1 MVAFVVDG
9 MLVAAGDAVQVG
21 RCVQVP
27 GCMANAVAPKLAG
40 ESDTV
45 HGAVAP

>member
-1 MVAFVVDG
+1 VVDG
-9 MLVAAGDAVQVG
+9 TPVAAADVVRVG

-27 GCMANAVAPKLAG
+27 GCMANAVALELAD

-45 HGAVAP
+45 HEAIAP